1 MFLRKTDFV
10 TANTFSATRFAGTSG
25 NCSEEKHNWKKINES
40 LACTAFLQSWAK
52 SVESFAL
59 SYPRNAIGTA
69 MTPPLT
75 PPCSGSEMIH
85 PDFSGGEGGESIFS
99 CQCFQEIYLEKRNV
113 ITSIFH
119 NILPFTWVHAC

>member
-1 MFLRKTDFV
+1 MFLRKTDLV
-10 TANTFSATRFAGTSG
+10 TANTFSAIRFAGTSG

-40 LACTAFLQSWAK
+40 LPCTAFLQCWAK

-69 MTPPLT
+69 MTPLLRVR
-75 PPCSGSEMIH
+75 
-85 PDFSGGEGGESIFS
+85 GEGESIFS
-99 CQCFQEIYLEKRNV
+99 CMCFQEIYLEKRNA